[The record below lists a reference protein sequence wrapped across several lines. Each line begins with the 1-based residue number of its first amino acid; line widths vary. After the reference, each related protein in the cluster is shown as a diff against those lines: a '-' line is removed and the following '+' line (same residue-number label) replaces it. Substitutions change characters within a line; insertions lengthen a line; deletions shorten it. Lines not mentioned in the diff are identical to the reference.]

1 MSGKIELTKELML
14 GARDYI
20 PLAEK
25 EAWVA
30 ENAPKCF
37 DQLAITADD
46 EAMPPMFMVNTGLK
60 SRYLMAAL
68 VNLYFRA
75 KKTDASEADEW
86 LMSVEEYDAWAGSHV
101 FNQLERWKRDGDLK
115 FKAYDL
121 LYDYKDLEKRFSAQ
135 ISSLLAVQN
144 DPVIRQEQ
152 QTATNIKDLPAV
164 LEQLK
169 ALQEENKDGEYAH

>member
-1 MSGKIELTKELML
+1 MSAKIVLTTNTMEE
-14 GARDYI
+14 ARNYV

-37 DQLAITADD
+37 DKLEITADN
-46 EAMPPMFMVNTGLK
+46 EPMPPMYMVNTGLK

-68 VNLYFRA
+68 VKLYFGV
-75 KKTDASEADEW
+75 TDVKCEPNDEW
-86 LMSVEEYDAWAGSHV
+86 LMTHEAYDEWAGGHI
-101 FNQLERWKRDGDLK
+101 FNQLERYKRDTDLK

-144 DPVIRQEQ
+144 DTVIRQSQ
-152 QTATNIKDLPAV
+152 QMANSVRELPEI

-169 ALQEENKDGEYAH
+169 AMQGENSNGE